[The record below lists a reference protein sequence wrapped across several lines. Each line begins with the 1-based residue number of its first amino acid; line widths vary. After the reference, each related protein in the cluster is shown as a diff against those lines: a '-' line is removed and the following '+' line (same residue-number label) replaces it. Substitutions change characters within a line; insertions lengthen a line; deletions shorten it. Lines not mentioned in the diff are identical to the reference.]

1 MESAGGEFL
10 SLEIRSKVLQ
20 NQIDRKKT
28 QTAQANIFQGK
39 IKTLLFPITPLAEQ
53 RETLR
58 AASGLL
64 NWTER
69 IALSI
74 ECALTS
80 NESLDQSILAK
91 AFRSELVPQ
100 DPNDEPAEDLLA
112 RIQATRQST
121 PAEMGN
127 STSSTG
133 TQTRHILSRY
143 LASSWAANRGGSSP
157 PRSARILSVR
167 ISVPI
172 ISPSAT
178 AFAPWRTGSPR
189 RQKQPAMSH
198 RRGALHI
205 RSHQPQK

>member
-10 SLEIRSKVLQ
+10 SLGIRSKVLQ

-39 IKTLLFPITPLAEQ
+39 IKTLLFPIAPLAEQ

-74 ECALTS
+74 ERALTS

-91 AFRSELVPQ
+91 AFRGELVPQ
-100 DPNDEPAEDLLA
+100 YPNDEPAEDLLA
-112 RIQATRQST
+112 
-121 PAEMGN
+121 
-127 STSSTG
+127 
-133 TQTRHILSRY
+133 
-143 LASSWAANRGGSSP
+143 SSWAANRLTTSAEAAGNVSP
-157 PRSARILSVR
+157 KRGTTYTV
-167 ISVPI
+167 
-172 ISPSAT
+172 SPAT
-178 AFAPWRTGSPR
+178 KVIADSLVKSF
-189 RQKQPAMSH
+189 
-198 RRGALHI
+198 
-205 RSHQPQK
+205 